1 MKSLLKKKKP
11 GFSEKTRFLTWFLT
25 WFLTRFL
32 TRFLMI
38 ILSLLIAALLNGCT
52 KPIPEPVDHPN
63 LLVAVEG
70 DTLLKREG
78 WSDYIPV
85 GFGTIIQ
92 YDDLLQVDGTATI
105 LCGDLA
111 IKAVSGRD
119 SCPCPPG
126 PGRLEYEGA
135 HYRAIPDTVPYIQHP
150 RNTLVLDPRPLLRW
164 HDTGASSYTVA
175 IVSGGETVW
184 SQPGVAGNSIRY
196 PDEAPALQP
205 DTDYLLIVQDGTH
218 TSGEEPT
225 RGLGFQVLGEAERA
239 IIEERRD
246 EILALSSLDSPARDF
261 ALAVYYATWQ
271 APADETEPADG
282 RGLWGEAWLLL
293 ESVAQTQNEPAV
305 YLWMGDVLAAIKLSD
320 EAQVAY
326 QDTLGSAGALGD
338 LESQAAAHAGLWR
351 VTRDENHL
359 EQALRLYARLGDE
372 GAVQALRE

>member
-1 MKSLLKKKKP
+1 MKRLAI
-11 GFSEKTRFLTWFLT
+11 
-25 WFLTRFL
+25 
-32 TRFLMI
+32 LM
-38 ILSLLIAALLNGCT
+38 AALLAVTASLSGCS
-52 KPIPEPVDHPN
+52 PPPPPVDHPN

-70 DTLLKREG
+70 NVRLKRDG
-78 WSDYIPV
+78 WSDYVPV
-85 GFGTIIQ
+85 GFGTLIH
-92 YDDLLQVDGTATI
+92 YDDLLQVDGTATV
-105 LCGDLA
+105 LCGDLT
-111 IKAVSGRD
+111 IKPVSGLD

-126 PGRLEYEGA
+126 PGRLEHRGA
-135 HYRAIPDTVPYIQHP
+135 HYRAIPKTVPYVQHP

-164 HDTGASSYTVA
+164 NDTQASSYTVA

-184 SQPGVAGNSIRY
+184 NQPGVTGNSIHY

-218 TSGEEPT
+218 TSGDDPT

-271 APADETEPADG
+271 APADG

-305 YLWMGDVLAAIKLSD
+305 HLWMGDVLAAIKLFD
-320 EAQVAY
+320 EAEAAY
-326 QDTLGSAGALGD
+326 QDALQRAEPLGD
-338 LESQAAAHAGLWR
+338 LETQAAAHAGQWR
-351 VTRDENHL
+351 VTRDEGRF
-359 EQALRLYARLGDE
+359 EQALELYERLGDRITAE
-372 GAVQALRE
+372 ALREEGKQ